1 MCLELPDVF
10 TVLLTIVGI
19 YGIVCIIDEIRSHRH
34 FIKAKRERQI
44 RILNGDD
51 NTEV

>member
-1 MCLELPDVF
+1 MDLLDVF
-10 TVLLTIVGI
+10 TVLLTLVGI
-19 YGIVCIIDEIRSHRH
+19 YGIVCIIDEIRFRRH

>member
-1 MCLELPDVF
+1 MDLLDVF

-34 FIKAKRERQI
+34 FIKAKQERQT
-44 RILNGDD
+44 RLLNGDD